1 MFNINDVEIAVI
13 TFNRKPFLEK
23 TLSKLLAADSPVKT
37 CMINVYNNNST
48 DGTTELL
55 NEYAQKYQNL
65 THIKNKRNVGLSGNI
80 CKAMENVS
88 QKYIWIVCD
97 NDEIDWT
104 YWPSVQKGLEE
115 DNDIVLASRFYIQ
128 NAKTANVG
136 LKIAQLTF
144 LPSGIYKTKYLTDAV
159 TSWMYNDTFTVLPHI
174 VLACDI
180 INHKGSIY
188 IPQNSIISMK
198 DNPEFW
204 KAKTDQER
212 EGAVLDR
219 VSTKHHPKATVYAFE
234 SCEINACSLLDNKT
248 YVRQLIAVLSDPKKL
263 NGYGPFYK
271 LHRAIRWYF
280 MGHTTYANLMDIY
293 HVLPFGQKLNFW
305 TYFIY
310 AAIRRKGSHS
320 RRQKNK

>member
-80 CKAMENVS
+80 CKAMENAS
-88 QKYIWIVCD
+88 QKYIWVVCD

-104 YWPSVQKGLEE
+104 HWPSVQKGLEE
-115 DNDIVLASRFYIQ
+115 DNDIVLVSRFYIK

-144 LPSGIYKTKYLTDAV
+144 LPSGIYKTSYLTDFV
-159 TSWMYNDTFTVLPHI
+159 TSWMYNDAFNVLPHI
-174 VLACDI
+174 VLACAI
-180 INHKGSIY
+180 INEKGSIY
-188 IPQNSIISMK
+188 IPDGSVVLMEP
-198 DNPEFW
+198 NPELV
-204 KAKTDQER
+204 KMK
-212 EGAVLDR
+212 EGEQDISVLAR
-219 VSTKHHPKATVYAFE
+219 VSKKRHPKASAYAFE
-234 SCEINACSLLDNKT
+234 TCEINSCSLLDNKK
-248 YVRQLIAVLSDPKKL
+248 YVRQLIEVLSDKNKL
-263 NGYGPFYK
+263 NGYGPYYS
-271 LHRAIRWYF
+271 LHRAIRWYIL
-280 MGHTTYANLMDIY
+280 GKTSYANLMDIY
-293 HVLPFGQKLNFW
+293 HILPYSQKFRFW
-305 TYFIY
+305 VYFTY
-310 AAIRRKGSHS
+310 ASIRRKGCRHWWQ
-320 RRQKNK
+320 RPKK